1 MTDPLE
7 NKWLRKYFKVLLVP
21 AVFLLYYF
29 LVYLVNPYSDY
40 WRFEH
45 RRPYDLAIEFGVV
58 MTFCYLMVESCL
70 FISRRLNTII
80 PWEENPFQ
88 RAVVQLS
95 TQLLMTLFMHF
106 CIGYLIVQVFF
117 HDIMELKRTMTLMQ
131 QLDRWRY
138 IIVSVAITVL
148 LNSAVSGHYFLRR
161 WRDSMLEA
169 AGLKLHAAELKE
181 IAMQAELQSLKLQ
194 LDPHFM
200 FNNFSTLSELISEDR
215 DLAQAFIEH
224 LSKVYRYMILNIHY
238 NVISLQKELKFI
250 QSYIYLITIRHGK
263 NVVIGIDVPDAM
275 LEKQLPPITLQLLI
289 ENAIKHN
296 IASES
301 QPLHLSITVDDRQR
315 LVVENNLQRIAG
327 GSVHSSQLGLK
338 NIRERYRLVSGQLPE
353 IQEMADRFCV
363 LLPLLD

>member
-1 MTDPLE
+1 
-7 NKWLRKYFKVLLVP
+7 
-21 AVFLLYYF
+21 
-29 LVYLVNPYSDY
+29 
-40 WRFEH
+40 
-45 RRPYDLAIEFGVV
+45 
-58 MTFCYLMVESCL
+58 
-70 FISRRLNTII
+70 
-80 PWEENPFQ
+80 
-88 RAVVQLS
+88 
-95 TQLLMTLFMHF
+95 MHY

-117 HDIMELKRTMTLMQ
+117 QGEIRLRPAMTLMQ

-138 IIVSVAITVL
+138 FIVSIAITIM
-148 LNSAVSGHYFLRR
+148 LNSAVTARYFLRR

-169 AGLKLHAAELKE
+169 AQLKLHAAELKE
-181 IAMQAELQSLKLQ
+181 IAMRAELQSLKLQ

-215 DLAQAFIEH
+215 ALAQAFIEH

-238 NVISLQKELKFI
+238 NTISLQKELKFI

-263 NVVIGIDVPDAM
+263 NVVIDIHVPDAA

-301 QPLHLSITVDDRQR
+301 QPLYVSITVDNRQR
-315 LVVENNLQRIAG
+315 LVVVNNLQRITG
-327 GSVHSSQLGLK
+327 GSIHSSQLGLK

-353 IQEMADRFCV
+353 IHVSDDTFRV

>member
-1 MTDPLE
+1 MSDILE
-7 NKWLRKYFKVLLVP
+7 SKWLRKYFKVLLVP
-21 AVFLLYYF
+21 GVFVFYYF
-29 LVYLVNPYSDY
+29 LVYLVNPYTDY
-40 WRFEH
+40 WKFEN
-45 RRPYDLAIEFGVV
+45 RRPYDVAIELGGI

-80 PWEENPFQ
+80 PWEERPFQ
-88 RAVVQLS
+88 RSVVQLS
-95 TQLLMTLFMHF
+95 TQLLLTLTMHYCVGF
-106 CIGYLIVQVFF
+106 LIVQVFF
-117 HDIMELKRTMTLMQ
+117 HDVIESRPTMTLMQ

-138 IIVSVAITVL
+138 LIVSIAITVL
-148 LNSAVSGHYFLRR
+148 LNSAVTARYFLRR

-169 AGLKLHAAELKE
+169 AQLKLHAAELKE

-215 DLAQAFIEH
+215 DLAQAFIEN

-238 NVISLQKELKFI
+238 NTISLQKELKFI
-250 QSYIYLITIRHGK
+250 QSYIYLISIRHGS
-263 NVVIGIDVPDAM
+263 NVVIDIDVADIL
-275 LEKQLPPITLQLLI
+275 LERQLPPITLQLLI

-301 QPLHLSITVDDRQR
+301 QPLRISITVDDQQR
-315 LVVENNLQRIAG
+315 LVVVNNLQRIAG
-327 GSVHSSQLGLK
+327 GSMHSSQLGLK

-353 IQEMADRFCV
+353 IQQSADAFRV